1 MSIEHVCQLLCS
13 YSLPCDLTQVDHT
26 LRRSRL
32 IQRRDRN
39 ENVKKKNINKR
50 RLSGMHVHHTFFSFL
65 YISLPFLHDYNV
77 KMPNFTLY
85 GECKQATT
93 TFYFSFWTWI

>member
-1 MSIEHVCQLLCS
+1 MFVSS

-26 LRRSRL
+26 LRRYRL
-32 IQRRDRN
+32 IQWRDRN
-39 ENVKKKNINKR
+39 ENVKINNKQCQ
-50 RLSGMHVHHTFFSFL
+50 SVMHVYHTFFSFL

-85 GECKQATT
+85 GERKQATT
-93 TFYFSFWTWI
+93 KFYFSFWTWI